1 MDQRSGSREK
11 LVNTNTVAKGARPAS
26 HRRAQSAIWLPG
38 VALIVI
44 VLLSL
49 GIWGII
55 WLAVALLASVWER

>member
-1 MDQRSGSREK
+1 
-11 LVNTNTVAKGARPAS
+11 
-26 HRRAQSAIWLPG
+26 